1 MLLVFFATDQSHRT
15 PRAAEIQPMSREAA
29 AVTRLYRGLVLDT
42 HAPLVARGC
51 VPQTRQWDYADNRK
65 HQTTESKQLSCS
77 TTVAVFFFLDN
88 VNLKYV
94 TFWISQGK
102 VATSDS

>member
-1 MLLVFFATDQSHRT
+1 MATGISGKQRHSKYSKCLCFFYMLLVFFATDQSHRT

-65 HQTTESKQLSCS
+65 H
-77 TTVAVFFFLDN
+77 
-88 VNLKYV
+88 
-94 TFWISQGK
+94 
-102 VATSDS
+102 